1 MASNSE
7 CLDIGS
13 SDWRKDWESSE
24 DALWSAIKT
33 TQFQRLFFKSKKFE
47 RPSVNWIDENTAYGD
62 YENPSD
68 VPYQKNLP
76 SGPRAE
82 PFPCTG
88 LCGTDNYT
96 RCPYCLIFRT
106 KVDAP
111 TDIFTLRDQMRQRK
125 TLWECC
131 CIFCGDAHGSDV
143 VSANIWSF
151 LMDSDLLFIPTP
163 CFHGETFDHFFHQ
176 IQRRMNTRNMLLIHK
191 SLREAPL
198 KKRAEYYELSSN
210 DECGDWGGWKRED
223 QSRPRPLCGCCGPFL
238 DRTDYS
244 EFAEGPTEEDYFQVD
259 SQTSHL
265 VDFYDRA
272 VQTMEKKWR
281 TGIDGKK
288 HIYRKKPSKGSK
300 NARLKRGMHMVR
312 ST

>member
-1 MASNSE
+1 MASNSQ

-24 DALWSAIKT
+24 DSLWSAIKT
-33 TQFQRLFFKSKKFE
+33 TQFQRLFFKSRKKFQ
-47 RPSVNWIDENTAYGD
+47 RPSVKWIDENTVYGD
-62 YENPSD
+62 YKNPSD
-68 VPYQKNLP
+68 VPYEKDLP

-88 LCGTDNYT
+88 LCGTNNYT

-111 TDIFTLRDQMRQRK
+111 TDIFTLRNQMRQRK

-131 CIFCGDAHGSDV
+131 CIFCSDAYGSDV
-143 VSANIWSF
+143 VAANIWSF
-151 LMDSDLLFIPTP
+151 LMASDLLFIPTL
-163 CFHGETFDHFFHQ
+163 CFHGETFDYFLHQ
-176 IQRRMNTRNMLLIHK
+176 IQRRIDTRNMLLIHK

-210 DECGDWGGWKRED
+210 DECEDWGGWKRED
-223 QSRPRPLCGCCGPFL
+223 QSRPIPWCRCCGEDV

-244 EFAEGPTEEDYFQVD
+244 EFSEGPTEEDYFYVD
-259 SQTSHL
+259 SPTSHL
-265 VDFYDRA
+265 VDVYDRA
-272 VQTMEKKWR
+272 VQTR
-281 TGIDGKK
+281 GKK
-288 HIYRKKPSKGSK
+288 CLYRW
-300 NARLKRGMHMVR
+300 
-312 ST
+312 

>member
-33 TQFQRLFFKSKKFE
+33 TQFQRLFFKSRKKFE
-47 RPSVNWIDENTAYGD
+47 RPSVRWIDENTAYGD
-62 YENPSD
+62 YKNPWD
-68 VPYQKNLP
+68 VPYPKKLP

-96 RCPYCLIFRT
+96 RCPYCFIFRI

-131 CIFCGDAHGSDV
+131 CTFYSDAHGSDV
-143 VSANIWSF
+143 VAANIWSF
-151 LMDSDLLFIPTP
+151 LMASDLLFIPTLS
-163 CFHGETFDHFFHQ
+163 FHGETFDYFLHQ
-176 IQRRMNTRNMLLIHK
+176 IQRRIDTRNMFRIHN
-191 SLREAPL
+191 SLRETPL
-198 KKRAEYYELSSN
+198 KKRADYYELSCN
-210 DECGDWGGWKRED
+210 DQCGDWSGWKREI
-223 QSRPRPLCGCCGPFL
+223 PPLYRWVSDPALL
-238 DRTDYS
+238 DHTDYS
-244 EFAEGPTEEDYFQVD
+244 EFKEGPTEEDYFHVD
-259 SQTSHL
+259 SPTSHL
-265 VDFYDRA
+265 VDVYDRA
-272 VQTMEKKWR
+272 VQTR
-281 TGIDGKK
+281 GKK
-288 HIYRKKPSKGSK
+288 CQHRW
-300 NARLKRGMHMVR
+300 
-312 ST
+312 